1 MMKMDDLPPRG
12 FPKSEYES
20 RTARA
25 QRQMAAAQ
33 LDAILL
39 TAAADISYFSGFI
52 TRFWQS
58 PSRPW
63 FLLLPAEG
71 KPVAVIPEIGYAGM
85 AATWLDDI
93 RCWPSPRPHDEG
105 ISLLSALLQ
114 EVGGRFGQIG
124 MPLGA
129 ENVVRMPMSDF
140 LKLRESSPPIV
151 DCGELLRDLRMLK
164 SPTEVAKINHA
175 ARLSAAAFTSLP
187 QDAAGDSR
195 AEREYCRLLQT
206 HMWQNGIDD
215 IPYVAAASGTD
226 GYDTVIMPPGDKTP
240 AAGEILMIDIGAV
253 FDEYFCDFNRNYAI
267 GHATAAAESAHCAL
281 YRALQAG
288 AAATRPGATPAD
300 IWQAMRAEIP
310 TPGDIGRMGHG
321 IGLQLTEPP
330 SIAPDVHVPLQC
342 GMVLAL
348 EPSMTVDGGQL
359 VREENIV
366 IVEDGAQW
374 LGIPADEELPVIQ

>member
-1 MMKMDDLPPRG
+1 MTKSDNLPPRG
-12 FPKSEYES
+12 FLQSEYES
-20 RTARA
+20 RTVRA
-25 QRQMAAAQ
+25 QQQMALAR

-39 TAAADISYFSGFI
+39 TSAADISYFSGFI

-93 RCWPSPRPHDEG
+93 RCWPSPRPDDEG
-105 ISLLSALLQ
+105 ISLLSALLR
-114 EVGGRFGQIG
+114 EVGGKFGQIG

-140 LKLRESSPPIV
+140 MKLRESSPPIV
-151 DCGELLRDLRMLK
+151 DCGGLLRDLRMIK
-164 SPTEVAKINHA
+164 SPAEVSKINHA
-175 ARLSAAAFTSLP
+175 ARLSAAAFSALP
-187 QDAAGDSR
+187 EDAAGGPHP
-195 AEREYCRLLQT
+195 EREYCRLLQT
-206 HMWQNGIDD
+206 RMWQNGVDD
-215 IPYVAAASGTD
+215 IPYVAAASGAD

-240 AAGEILMIDIGAV
+240 AAGDILMIDIGAV

-267 GHATAAAESAHCAL
+267 GHATTAAKSAHSAL
-281 YRALQAG
+281 YRAIQAG
-288 AAATRPGATPAD
+288 AAVARPGATPAD
-300 IWQAMRAEIP
+300 IWKAMRAEIP
-310 TPGDIGRMGHG
+310 APGDIGRMGHG

-330 SIAPDVHVPLQC
+330 SIAPDVRVPLRC

-348 EPSMTVDGGQL
+348 EPGMSVDGGQL

-366 IVEDGAQW
+366 IGEDGAQW
-374 LGIPADEELPVIQ
+374 LGIPADEELLVIQ